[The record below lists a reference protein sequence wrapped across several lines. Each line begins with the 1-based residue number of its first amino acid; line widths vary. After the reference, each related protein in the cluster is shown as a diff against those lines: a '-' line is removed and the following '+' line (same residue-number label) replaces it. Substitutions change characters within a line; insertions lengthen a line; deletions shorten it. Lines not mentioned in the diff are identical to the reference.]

1 MSSYPL
7 DKIIESYV
15 IQLNNRE
22 ELAHQL
28 NYNRKFYRVD
38 NGRKYAKVVQYTQ
51 SSPVGG
57 GSAYCFISRK
67 TGDVF
72 KASSWSSPA
81 KNARYSLTTMQDA
94 RELAARSDSFGEFL
108 YARNCKNK

>member
-1 MSSYPL
+1 MSSQLL
-7 DKIIESYV
+7 DKIIDSYV

-81 KNARYSLTTMQDA
+81 KNARYSLTTMRDA

-108 YARNCKNK
+108 YARNCKKW